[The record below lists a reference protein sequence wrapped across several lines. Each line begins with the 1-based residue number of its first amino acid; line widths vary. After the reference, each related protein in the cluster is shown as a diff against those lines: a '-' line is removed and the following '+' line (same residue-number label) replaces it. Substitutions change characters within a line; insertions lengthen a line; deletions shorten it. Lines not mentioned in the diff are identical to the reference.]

1 MKAAV
6 IHRYGGNDVVAVETI
21 SEPTLRPRDVL
32 IDVHAASVNPI
43 DFKLR
48 DGKLRLLR
56 KFSFPLVLGFD
67 VSGVIAQVGPE
78 ATRFKPGDEV
88 FTSLDGNRPGAFAE
102 RVATDESVVA
112 RKPSTLDH
120 ASSAAIPLVGLT
132 SWQALTE
139 HARVTAG
146 SRVLIHA
153 GAGGIGTIA
162 IQLAHHLGAHVATTT
177 STRNIELVRSL
188 GADTVIDYTRQD
200 FARQLS
206 GYDVVYETLGGET
219 EIKSFSVLKRGGMLV
234 AIANMPDAAW
244 ARANGLNPILTLALA
259 AMTWR
264 RTRAAR
270 RVGAQFRFL
279 FRRADGAQLTT
290 LAALADAGK
299 LKPVID
305 TVYPLA
311 DAKAALAHVARGR
324 ARGKVIIRIK

>member
-120 ASSAAIPLVGLT
+120 ASSAAIPLVGPT

-219 EIKSFSVLKRGGMLV
+219 EIKSFAVLKRGGVLV
-234 AIANMPDAAW
+234 AIASIPDAAW

>member
-219 EIKSFSVLKRGGMLV
+219 EIKSFAVLKRGGVLV
-234 AIANMPDAAW
+234 AIASIPDAAW

>member
-21 SEPTLRPRDVL
+21 SDPTLRPRDVL
-32 IDVHAASVNPI
+32 IDVHAASVNPV

-67 VSGVIAQVGPE
+67 VSGVVARVGPE
-78 ATRFKPGDEV
+78 VSKFKPGDEV
-88 FTSLDGNRPGAFAE
+88 FGSLDGDRPGAFAE
-102 RVATDESVVA
+102 RAAADESVLA
-112 RKPSTLDH
+112 RKPATLDH
-120 ASSAAIPLVGLT
+120 AASAAIPLVGLT

-139 HARVTAG
+139 NAHVAAG
-146 SRVLIHA
+146 SKVLIHA

-162 IQLAHHLGAHVATTT
+162 IQLARHLGAHVATTT
-177 STRNIELVRSL
+177 STKNIALVMSL

-200 FARQLS
+200 FAKQLS

-234 AIANMPDAAW
+234 AIASMPDAAW
-244 ARANGLNPILTLALA
+244 GRANGLNPVLVLALA

-270 RVGAQFRFL
+270 RAGARFRFL
-279 FRRADGAQLTT
+279 FRRADGAQLGL

-299 LKPVID
+299 LKPIID
-305 TVYPLA
+305 AVYPL
-311 DAKAALAHVARGR
+311 DQAKAALAHVEGGR
-324 ARGKVIIRIK
+324 ARGKVIIKVK